1 MNEIIQLYMKRSWS
15 SQQGYRNDSK
25 YLSSSASSPG
35 IFHKAEKNAV
45 EIQKSVL
52 DTIVFEP

>member
-1 MNEIIQLYMKRSWS
+1 MQLYKV
-15 SQQGYRNDSK
+15 SQL
-25 YLSSSASSPG
+25 LSLILSPG

>member
-1 MNEIIQLYMKRSWS
+1 MRIAENHMSQDEWS
-15 SQQGYRNDSK
+15 YTALQSI
-25 YLSSSASSPG
+25 SAPRPDPLSPG